1 MHFGVSALYGVK
13 LDAVRISARIYR
25 RNRTAAQSD
34 AVVVAANHHH
44 LVAFSW
50 FALQAIA
57 LCAVTHTACQ
67 HDNLVVSIER
77 FVGRV
82 VCFGLLLMLEG
93 KNRTRDK
100 GLTKLIAKVG
110 CTVRCLDEYLF
121 GRLVEPLAYWK

>member
-13 LDAVRISARIYR
+13 LNTVRITARIYR

-34 AVVVAANHHH
+34 AIVVATNHNH
-44 LVAFSW
+44 LVAFLW

-82 VCFGLLLMLEG
+82 VCFGFLLMLEG
-93 KNRTRDK
+93 EYRTRDER
-100 GLTKLIAKVG
+100 LSELIAKVG
-110 CTVRCLDEYLF
+110 RTVRGFDEYLF
-121 GRLVEPLAYWK
+121 GRLVEPFAYGK

>member
-1 MHFGVSALYGVK
+1 MHFGVGALYGVK
-13 LDAVRISARIYR
+13 LNTVRITARIYR

-44 LVAFSW
+44 LVAFLR
-50 FALQAIA
+50 FAFQTIA

-67 HDNLVVSIER
+67 HDDLIVSVER

-82 VCFGLLLMLEG
+82 ACFGLLLMLEG

-100 GLTKLIAKVG
+100 GLTKLITKVG
-110 CTVRCLDEYLF
+110 RTVRCFDEYLF
-121 GRLVEPLAYWK
+121 GRLVEPLTYRK